1 MTKNSSEITI
11 IPQEVI
17 INKIYFLRNE
27 KVMLDRD
34 LAELYGVK
42 AIRLRE
48 QVKRNLTKFP
58 SHFMFQLTEQ
68 EVEIMVSQNAIPS
81 KQHLGGTFPY
91 AFTEHGVLML
101 ANVLKSERAIQVSIK
116 IIELFVKLREMLVTH
131 TELKLEIERIKKK
144 MDNHDKN
151 IEIVFRY
158 FDELMEQSDSNVS
171 LSIIEYARKKE
182 CDLIIIMTQGETNIT
197 DLFIGT
203 AAQEVINNSE
213 IPVLCIRPMVRKDTT
228 QYALS

>member
-131 TELKLEIERIKKK
+131 TELKLEIPERK
-144 MDNHDKN
+144 
-151 IEIVFRY
+151 
-158 FDELMEQSDSNVS
+158 
-171 LSIIEYARKKE
+171 
-182 CDLIIIMTQGETNIT
+182 
-197 DLFIGT
+197 
-203 AAQEVINNSE
+203 
-213 IPVLCIRPMVRKDTT
+213 
-228 QYALS
+228 